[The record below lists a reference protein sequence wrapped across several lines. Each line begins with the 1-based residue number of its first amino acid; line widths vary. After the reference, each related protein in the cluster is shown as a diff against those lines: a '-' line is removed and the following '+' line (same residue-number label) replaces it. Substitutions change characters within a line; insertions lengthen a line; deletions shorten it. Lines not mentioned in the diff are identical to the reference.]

1 MLGFGEG
8 VGWRETKLFN
18 KLSRGANKEFVHEEN
33 AVDHILRVV
42 LC

>member
-8 VGWRETKLFN
+8 VGWRETKLF

-33 AVDHILRVV
+33 AVDHISLVV